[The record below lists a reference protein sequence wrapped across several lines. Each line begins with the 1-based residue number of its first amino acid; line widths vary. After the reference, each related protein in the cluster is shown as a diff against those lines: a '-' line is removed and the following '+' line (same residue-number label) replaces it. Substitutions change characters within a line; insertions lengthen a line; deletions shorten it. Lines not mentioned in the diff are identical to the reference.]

1 MNLYHNMF
9 NKEQHIIDNIKL
21 IYESL
26 SINKALFIIES
37 TLFSNI
43 FQRLEDSQYP
53 ICTSKNFDKF
63 ENHNSRILLIKDIE
77 FSNINNLEYSYH
89 FKDQISLILF
99 IYTSKFLNNNIYKN
113 LLLTNSIKNI
123 NITEI

>member
-9 NKEQHIIDNIKL
+9 NKEQYIIDNIKL

-37 TLFSNI
+37 TLFNNI
-43 FQRLEDSQYP
+43 FQKLENAQYP
-53 ICTSKNFDKF
+53 ICTSQTFDRF

-77 FSNINNLEYSYH
+77 FPNINTFQFSSH

>member
-9 NKEQHIIDNIKL
+9 NKDQHIIDNIKL

-43 FQRLEDSQYP
+43 FQRLEDAQYP
-53 ICTSKNFDKF
+53 ICTSKNF
-63 ENHNSRILLIKDIE
+63 NILRRPTL
-77 FSNINNLEYSYH
+77 
-89 FKDQISLILF
+89 
-99 IYTSKFLNNNIYKN
+99 YKN
-113 LLLTNSIKNI
+113 FQKKTSY
-123 NITEI
+123 

>member
-9 NKEQHIIDNIKL
+9 NKEQYIIDSIKL

-37 TLFSNI
+37 RLFNNI
-43 FQRLEDSQYP
+43 FQKLEDAQYP
-53 ICTSKNFDKF
+53 ICTSKDFNRF

-77 FSNINNLEYSYH
+77 FSKINTFEYSSH
-89 FKDQISLILF
+89 FKEQISLILF
-99 IYTSKFLNNNIYKN
+99 IYTSKFLNSSIYKK
-113 LLLTNSIKNI
+113 LLLTNNNKNI
-123 NITEI
+123 NITQI